1 MKEGSD
7 DMIQQTCR
15 RCGKLVFEPKPGF
28 LASLARVLDFGLGIH
43 RNMFG
48 EPTHEL
54 VLCPECKESLRQ
66 WYFSG
71 KENFDAS
78 SNSSET
84 CTANSEG

>member
-1 MKEGSD
+1 
-7 DMIQQTCR
+7 MIQQTCR

-66 WYFSG
+66 WYLSG
-71 KENFDAS
+71 KENFDAG

-84 CTANSEG
+84 RTTNSEG